1 MRTDG
6 RYDPGEDPPFDHDP
20 FGPSAPPRGAAAPG
34 LGLGPPW
41 ALPLVAGVLA
51 LVFIAAMLWLYTGR
65 GAGGGALAP
74 ESAEVL
80 PLIPA
85 PSEPARLEPE
95 PAAQPPADSAVFE
108 TFAPG
113 PGAPAPPASVEPP
126 QDAPET
132 PAAEQAAEAQ
142 SVPADQ
148 NAQTQDA
155 AMGAAIAPPP
165 AKPARASAQAAGE
178 QVSPETLAFVQSV
191 LGQEGGGT
199 APLRRARA
207 ADTTS
212 SWPAWTA
219 RPARR
224 RSGRAWWTPSR
235 RSWPARRTAW
245 SGPTWARAGC
255 STGSRPGRLTRRGRG
270 RCARPSRP
278 KGRAGAWS
286 CGRSRR
292 ARRGE
297 RAAARAGENPKTPV
311 DVSARRP
318 ARPGAAL

>member
-191 LGQEGGGT
+191 LGQEGGT
-199 APLRRARA
+199 APPAARPRPPAPTPPAAPAPPAGAGGRYYVQLASVDSASGAAQEWARLVDAFPAQLAGAPHRVERADLGARGVFHRLQAGPFDEARARA
-207 ADTTS
+207 LCEAIK
-212 SWPAWTA
+212 AQ
-219 RPARR
+219 
-224 RSGRAWWTPSR
+224 
-235 RSWPARRTAW
+235 
-245 SGPTWARAGC
+245 
-255 STGSRPGRLTRRGRG
+255 RPGGCLVV
-270 RCARPSRP
+270 RPQ
-278 KGRAGAWS
+278 
-286 CGRSRR
+286 
-292 ARRGE
+292 
-297 RAAARAGENPKTPV
+297 
-311 DVSARRP
+311 
-318 ARPGAAL
+318 